1 MAGFPVVDFAWAGST
16 HVPARST
23 YGPYTTARWEFIWG
37 LEGSAEVRSGDQHF
51 VFGVGSV
58 QLTPP
63 GIENHYRWTG
73 GGRSS
78 YGYAIFTGDP
88 HPEWPRFRD
97 GRTDDIV
104 PQLLDHVLW
113 LDTVRPEGWR
123 ESATGALSYAL
134 HAFVTG
140 HAATQIDPSLD
151 LPDAIT
157 RSLAAVRRAW
167 DRDPQRALS
176 LSDLAEAAG
185 VSREHL
191 ARTYRRYTGSGP
203 MTAIRTLRIARSAEL
218 LSHTNL
224 SVAGVARATGFVSEF
239 HFSRTFRA
247 TTGYSPSA
255 FRRDADARFDLPIA
269 LRRLATQL
277 PAPPVR

>member
-1 MAGFPVVDFAWAGST
+1 MAGFPVVDFEWAGST
-16 HVPARST
+16 HVPPRST

-37 LEGSAEVRSGDQHF
+37 LEGSAEVLSGEERF
-51 VFGVGSV
+51 IFGVGSI

-63 GIENHYRWTG
+63 GVENHYLWSAA
-73 GGRSS
+73 GRSS
-78 YGYAIFTGDP
+78 YGYAIFTGALQ
-88 HPEWPRFRD
+88 PEWPRFRE
-97 GRTDDIV
+97 GRPDDIV
-104 PQLLDHVLW
+104 PRLLDHILW
-113 LDTVRPEGWR
+113 LDTLRPEGWR
-123 ESATGALSYAL
+123 QSAAGALSYAL

-140 HAATQIDPSLD
+140 HTATRIGPDLD

-167 DRDPQRALS
+167 DQDPPRALS
-176 LSDLAEAAG
+176 LNDLAMAAG

-191 ARTYRRYTGSGP
+191 ARVYRRYTGSGP

-218 LSHTNL
+218 LSHTNQ
-224 SVAGVARATGFVSEF
+224 SVTEVAHATGFTSEF

-247 TTGYSPSA
+247 RTGYSPTS
-255 FRRDADARFDLPIA
+255 FRRNPDARFDLPIA

-277 PAPPVR
+277 PPPPVR